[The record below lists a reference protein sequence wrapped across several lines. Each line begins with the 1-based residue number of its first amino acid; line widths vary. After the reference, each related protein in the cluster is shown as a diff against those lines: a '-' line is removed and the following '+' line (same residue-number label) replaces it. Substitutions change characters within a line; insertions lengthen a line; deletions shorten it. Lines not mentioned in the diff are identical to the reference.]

1 MPDDG
6 VTPRHSERRLHPGA
20 EDCPSAKESGV
31 GQTLVRIAPVARC
44 EIHWL
49 GLTPYED
56 AWALQRD
63 LAQRRA
69 AGVIPDTLL
78 LLEHPHV
85 YTTGK
90 RNPEANLRLPAE
102 TLGAPLIISD
112 RGGDI
117 TFHGPGQLIAYPIID
132 LRAAGLGVVTYVRNL
147 EEVIIR
153 TLGAYGIESELE
165 CGLTGVWV
173 GLNKIAAI
181 GVRVSRPGGD
191 GAGWV
196 TTHGLALNIDVDL
209 AWFEHIV
216 PCGIAERGVTSMQQ
230 LLGEAPP
237 LREVSERLAQ
247 HFGQVFGREM
257 LQAGETSIPRSAG
270 V

>member
-1 MPDDG
+1 M
-6 VTPRHSERRLHPGA
+6 
-20 EDCPSAKESGV
+20 SG
-31 GQTLVRIAPVARC
+31 QALC
-44 EIHWL
+44 EIHNL
-49 GLTPYED
+49 SVIDYEE

-63 LAQRRA
+63 LAVQRA
-69 AGVIPDTLL
+69 AGNIPDTLL
-78 LLEHPHV
+78 LLEHPPV

-90 RNPEANLRLPAE
+90 RSAEANLRQPAE
-102 TLGAPLIISD
+102 ILGAPLIISD

-132 LRAAGLGVVTYVRNL
+132 LRAAGLGVVTHVRNL

-153 TLGAYGIESELE
+153 TLRDYRIESELE

-173 GLNKIAAI
+173 GSDKIAAI
-181 GVRVSRPGGD
+181 GVRVSRPGEV

-209 AWFEHIV
+209 AWFDRIV
-216 PCGIAERGVTSMQQ
+216 PCGIADRGVTSMQR

-247 HFGQVFGREM
+247 HFGSVFGREIS
-257 LQAGETSIPRSAG
+257 QAGETPVPRSAA